1 MADNNNSSKQLVN
14 KIRAEYSE
22 LSFSAKFLEKLVGN
36 KTEFEMAYKLLKEC
50 EAENGSCD

>member
-1 MADNNNSSKQLVN
+1 MADNNNSSKQLFN
-14 KIRAEYSE
+14 KLRAEYSE